1 MRLIAAAI
9 DDGNV
14 DEDEQRE
21 IEQAE
26 LQVKHGSQ
34 RGDVLDSFMSQK
46 NRNSTTNFF
55 TFDFCACIHSLPKY
69 AQRSLRLKFP
79 NAEVLK

>member
-34 RGDVLDSFMSQK
+34 RGDVLDTFLSQK
-46 NRNSTTNFF
+46 NRNSTTNFLPL
-55 TFDFCACIHSLPKY
+55 TFCACIDSLPKY

-79 NAEVLK
+79 NVEVLK

>member
-1 MRLIAAAI
+1 MRLIATAI

-46 NRNSTTNFF
+46 NRNSTTKFF
-55 TFDFCACIHSLPKY
+55 TFLTFVHASTARQNTRREVY
-69 AQRSLRLKFP
+69 A
-79 NAEVLK
+79 

>member
-1 MRLIAAAI
+1 LAEEKIMRLIAAAI

-46 NRNSTTNFF
+46 NRNSFMSQKNRNQNF
-55 TFDFCACIHSLPKY
+55 DL
-69 AQRSLRLKFP
+69 
-79 NAEVLK
+79 

>member
-34 RGDVLDSFMSQK
+34 RGDVLYSFLSQK
-46 NRNSTTNFF
+46 NRNSTTNFLPLTFAHAF
-55 TFDFCACIHSLPKY
+55 TACQNTRREVY
-69 AQRSLRLKFP
+69 A
-79 NAEVLK
+79 